1 LARLRQRRER
11 SLAGLESD
19 EDTVGD
25 RGDAAVEIQQAEEVA
40 FVDGRIAELEA
51 LLLGGGSGNTATGL
65 LPDGAAVTLRF
76 PDGDVTTMRVISVV
90 DEIPEGPEVGQEDE
104 TLTAD
109 SPLGRP
115 LPGLGRATPSPIR
128 RRRANITS
136 CP

>member
-25 RGDAAVEIQQAEEVA
+25 RGDAADEIQRAEEVA

-65 LPDGAAVTLRF
+65 LPDGAAVTLWF
-76 PDGDVTTMRVISVV
+76 PDGDVTTMRVRARKSVKKM
-90 DEIPEGPEVGQEDE
+90 
-104 TLTAD
+104 
-109 SPLGRP
+109 R
-115 LPGLGRATPSPIR
+115 
-128 RRRANITS
+128 
-136 CP
+136 C